1 MNPKITESELELF
14 ELLRQDKLK
23 DYEVFSKKEYK
34 NIFRGI
40 IEKYPESAHFIYEL
54 IQNADDAR
62 ATNVSIILYYD
73 KLVFK
78 HDGKKQFD
86 VSDVRNRDSNIG
98 DLNAILSA
106 CSNKED
112 DKETIG
118 KFGVGFKSVFQY
130 TNHPL
135 IYDEKF
141 WFEIEHYIIPNL
153 LDEDYPGRKPNET
166 VFVLPF
172 FEKEK
177 AYSEI
182 KDRLNKLSLPVIFLN
197 NVKKVEWAIV
207 DENISHDYSKQII
220 LNGTIHDIDYEYCKL
235 MDGKDTKTMCL
246 FHRNALT
253 SEGKYKVSVG
263 YFISD
268 KGLIDTDVKPS
279 IHCFFPTSEKFEG
292 CFISNAPF
300 LLTDN
305 RDRILHGKVVNDEF
319 IEAIAKLAVDS
330 LLCLRDID
338 EKKKL
343 INDNIFKMANIKDN
357 SERNLFL
364 KKCYIDVMKKEK
376 IILSKSLQYDH
387 LNALMYSSESFYTFF
402 TYREVRALFDNRYVD
417 LIYIDDY
424 RADVS
429 RIRKEYAVPVLDS
442 YSLSNRL
449 SSDYVENQEQDWI
462 DKFIHFLSEEPAFW
476 KKSTFVSYT
485 EYPRVWFMPVVKV
498 NNHWMK
504 PYTKNGDDV
513 HPNVFLPSEEGMV
526 NSEEYKF
533 VDVDFLNRH
542 KDFLNKLEIRHPEMS
557 DYINQEILPH
567 YCCEEIPPLDTIS
580 SDFKFIY
587 NMYKEN
593 RLNRKC
599 VEILRDSYK
608 LLCIHDGNR
617 KMINVRESYIIDDDL
632 EQFFSNYDEAYGI
645 DMNFYTS
652 IDNHFVIEDVS
663 NFLFRELFVKKNP
676 VVRIKRYYNYYYS
689 DMPCQAQEFLNSIYL
704 SCSRTAYFD
713 DYILEGYNF
722 SIYTEKLSKL
732 LWKYICKIGNPDNYS
747 EGKVKY
753 VVYHGSNY
761 KSEEIESSLFKK
773 LREDKWICFDENNFC
788 SPKDITVNDFWSL
801 GYDKNDEWT
810 SQLNFCQN
818 RLDSIIH
825 TREREE
831 LEKREQEVAQRE
843 KEQREREEKWQETN
857 NRLCNTI
864 AEKGYDVNKILESA
878 ISRIEQGLDPYENQY
893 ISEPDSSYS
902 NDTSYR
908 QLINSIGEENIE
920 LLAVNS
926 NDVMEYIDRKY
937 WYEPNNV
944 RKIIHVIGCKIYEH
958 YLKNN
963 HFVYEKGDNSDCY
976 DFKLESK
983 YISVITTL
991 KSIKN
996 GDIPVGLTRS
1006 QNFQMRNNEGMQF
1019 RIVRISLED
1028 ICLIP
1033 SYNDFVSLHGKS
1045 IDITNERY
1053 IEKCEKIAECYWKN
1067 ASVKE
1072 FDDVSPE
1079 YAIKIER
1086 KN

>member
-1 MNPKITESELELF
+1 
-14 ELLRQDKLK
+14 
-23 DYEVFSKKEYK
+23 
-34 NIFRGI
+34 
-40 IEKYPESAHFIYEL
+40 
-54 IQNADDAR
+54 
-62 ATNVSIILYYD
+62 
-73 KLVFK
+73 
-78 HDGKKQFD
+78 
-86 VSDVRNRDSNIG
+86 
-98 DLNAILSA
+98 
-106 CSNKED
+106 
-112 DKETIG
+112 
-118 KFGVGFKSVFQY
+118 
-130 TNHPL
+130 
-135 IYDEKF
+135 
-141 WFEIEHYIIPNL
+141 
-153 LDEDYPGRKPNET
+153 
-166 VFVLPF
+166 
-172 FEKEK
+172 
-177 AYSEI
+177 
-182 KDRLNKLSLPVIFLN
+182 
-197 NVKKVEWAIV
+197 
-207 DENISHDYSKQII
+207 
-220 LNGTIHDIDYEYCKL
+220 
-235 MDGKDTKTMCL
+235 
-246 FHRNALT
+246 
-253 SEGKYKVSVG
+253 
-263 YFISD
+263 
-268 KGLIDTDVKPS
+268 
-279 IHCFFPTSEKFEG
+279 
-292 CFISNAPF
+292 
-300 LLTDN
+300 
-305 RDRILHGKVVNDEF
+305 
-319 IEAIAKLAVDS
+319 
-330 LLCLRDID
+330 
-338 EKKKL
+338 
-343 INDNIFKMANIKDN
+343 
-357 SERNLFL
+357 
-364 KKCYIDVMKKEK
+364 
-376 IILSKSLQYDH
+376 
-387 LNALMYSSESFYTFF
+387 
-402 TYREVRALFDNRYVD
+402 
-417 LIYIDDY
+417 
-424 RADVS
+424 
-429 RIRKEYAVPVLDS
+429 
-442 YSLSNRL
+442 
-449 SSDYVENQEQDWI
+449 
-462 DKFIHFLSEEPAFW
+462 
-476 KKSTFVSYT
+476 
-485 EYPRVWFMPVVKV
+485 
-498 NNHWMK
+498 
-504 PYTKNGDDV
+504 
-513 HPNVFLPSEEGMV
+513 
-526 NSEEYKF
+526 
-533 VDVDFLNRH
+533 
-542 KDFLNKLEIRHPEMS
+542 MS

-801 GYDKNDEWT
+801 GYEKNDEWT

-825 TREREE
+825 KREREE

-963 HFVYEKGDNSDCY
+963 HFVYDKGDNSDCY